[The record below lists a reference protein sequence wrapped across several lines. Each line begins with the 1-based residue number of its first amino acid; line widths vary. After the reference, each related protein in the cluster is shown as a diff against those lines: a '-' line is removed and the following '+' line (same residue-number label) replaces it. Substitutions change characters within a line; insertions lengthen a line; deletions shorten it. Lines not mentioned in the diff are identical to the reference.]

1 MWINVH
7 SAPADSGVQRGRGT
21 VAQTT
26 TENDPAMNSPPKA
39 HALVVALI
47 EEAEG
52 GYSVIALNLPG
63 AASQGETREEALASI
78 RDAAIGC
85 IEEYEAS
92 GEAIPWVEVSQ
103 EDIPSGAKVLA
114 INL

>member
-1 MWINVH
+1 L
-7 SAPADSGVQRGRGT
+7 T

-26 TENDPAMNSPPKA
+26 TGNDLASNPPPQA
-39 HALVVALI
+39 QALVVALL

-63 AASQGETREEALASI
+63 AASQGETKEEALANI

-92 GEAIPWVEVSQ
+92 GEAVPWVDVSQ
-103 EDIPSGAKVLA
+103 EDIPAGAKVLA
-114 INL
+114 VNL

>member
-1 MWINVH
+1 LI
-7 SAPADSGVQRGRGT
+7 

-26 TENDPAMNSPPKA
+26 TANDLAKDPPLTA
-39 HALVVALI
+39 RGLVVAIL

-63 AASQGETREEALASI
+63 AASQGETKEEALANI

-85 IEEYEAS
+85 LEAYEAS
-92 GEAIPWVEVSQ
+92 GEEVPWTEVSQ
-103 EDIPSGAKVLA
+103 EDIPTGAKLHAV
-114 INL
+114 NL

>member
-1 MWINVH
+1 MSLGTRPRQIQ
-7 SAPADSGVQRGRGT
+7 GEERGRLT

-26 TENDPAMNSPPKA
+26 AENDLAINPPLKA
-39 HALVVALI
+39 PGLVVALL

-63 AASQGETREEALASI
+63 AASQGETKEEALANI

-92 GEAIPWVEVSQ
+92 GEQVPWMDVSQ
-103 EDIPSGAKVLA
+103 QDIPTGAKVLA
-114 INL
+114 VHL